1 MEIDIKDFK
10 RALPYEIGFDLRYI
24 ETIDCGSFGT
34 VLHVFDKKLYK
45 DIAIKVISKIK
56 RSPSYINKIK
66 EEISFFKKL
75 DHPNIVKFYGFVEGN
90 SQLLIKMEYIKYGT
104 LEQWMKNQKKIFE
117 EEASIIIRNILSAIE
132 YLHYKK
138 ICHRDLKPENIM
150 LARENDLNSIKIIDF
165 GLSTQNLNK
174 LINNDYCGTYI
185 YMAPELIEKKLYF
198 ISIDIWSIGILMF
211 MLLNKGKHP
220 FYIEGD
226 KRDEIA
232 NKIKNGKFTLYEKIT
247 PLAQNLL
254 SKLLEPNPTW
264 RYTASQAMKHPWITR
279 NFNDTPPKTINEIL
293 IKSNKKI
300 LLDFFYTCLFLNY
313 LKNDKNFNKKSVNNL
328 EDEEEKNNLKF
339 EEDDFFKII
348 SNVSKRK
355 KSNSIYQS
363 RNKILLRKYSLF
375 LEKMKLKKNKN
386 KQSSR
391 NIQILKNNEIK
402 KLKSNIQNFGQ
413 LRNSINNSVNII
425 ERNIC
430 NISYIAK
437 KRNQSMSNID
447 LSTYRKPKIKTRQIN
462 EESKNR
468 KYSSNNNSRYL
479 SDKNI
484 RGVLPKIIKPRKI
497 NYAPKQNSFSLNSFA
512 QTNYL
517 PKFPQDLK
525 AYLKRKEKYNFL
537 GTLSIKKLSL

>member
-1 MEIDIKDFK
+1 M
-10 RALPYEIGFDLRYI
+10 
-24 ETIDCGSFGT
+24 
-34 VLHVFDKKLYK
+34 
-45 DIAIKVISKIK
+45 
-56 RSPSYINKIK
+56 
-66 EEISFFKKL
+66 
-75 DHPNIVKFYGFVEGN
+75 
-90 SQLLIKMEYIKYGT
+90 
-104 LEQWMKNQKKIFE
+104 
-117 EEASIIIRNILSAIE
+117 
-132 YLHYKK
+132 
-138 ICHRDLKPENIM
+138 
-150 LARENDLNSIKIIDF
+150 
-165 GLSTQNLNK
+165 
-174 LINNDYCGTYI
+174 
-185 YMAPELIEKKLYF
+185 
-198 ISIDIWSIGILMF
+198 
-211 MLLNKGKHP
+211 
-220 FYIEGD
+220 
-226 KRDEIA
+226 
-232 NKIKNGKFTLYEKIT
+232 
-247 PLAQNLL
+247 
-254 SKLLEPNPTW
+254 
-264 RYTASQAMKHPWITR
+264 
-279 NFNDTPPKTINEIL
+279 
-293 IKSNKKI
+293 
-300 LLDFFYTCLFLNY
+300 LDFFYTCLFLNY

-447 LSTYRKPKIKTRQIN
+447 LSTYRKPKIKTRHIN

-525 AYLKRKEKYNFL
+525 AYLKRKEKYNFI
-537 GTLSIKKLSL
+537 GTLSIKKLSI